1 MGSYHPTENPCIM
14 RREQLKTKSSEY
26 IFIFQDDLYIAST
39 TPQAIFHIL
48 EDKYKTNI
56 YLDGKY
62 LHDPSG
68 TVIYQLRKYLEK
80 S

>member
-1 MGSYHPTENPCIM
+1 MGSYHPTENPCVM
-14 RREQLKTKSSEY
+14 RREQLSIKM
-26 IFIFQDDLYIAST
+26 IYIAST
-39 TPQAIFHIL
+39 TPQEIFHII
-48 EDKYKTNI
+48 EDKYNINI

-62 LHDPSG
+62 PHDPSG

>member
-1 MGSYHPTENPCIM
+1 M

-26 IFIFQDDLYIAST
+26 IVIYQNDLYIAST
-39 TPQAIFHIL
+39 SPQEIFHI
-48 EDKYKTNI
+48 
-56 YLDGKY
+56 LDGKY